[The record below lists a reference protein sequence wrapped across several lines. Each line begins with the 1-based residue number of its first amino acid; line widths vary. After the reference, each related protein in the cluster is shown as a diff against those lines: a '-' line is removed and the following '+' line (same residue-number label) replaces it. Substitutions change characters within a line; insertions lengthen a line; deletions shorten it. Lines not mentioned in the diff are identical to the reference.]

1 MAKGQD
7 GSQGAGSRRA
17 ARGKQAG
24 QVVAILQRKNGATLT
39 EIMDRMNQQRHNVRG
54 GIHGRRDEE
63 GRVNRRILQ
72 ARGRRTNL
80 PDQ

>member
-1 MAKGQD
+1 
-7 GSQGAGSRRA
+7 
-17 ARGKQAG
+17 
-24 QVVAILQRKNGATLT
+24 
-39 EIMDRMNQQRHNVRG
+39 MNQQRHNVRG